1 MNAGQLTTTLLLLV
15 VASASSPADAPDCS
29 AFTWDMKHELALF
42 GGTAAPLASGT
53 NAAGAPQVDV
63 DALYEVDL
71 HPLAEVAFA
80 HPLGKSFPAESSSGG
95 ILKLRVKTPGQYRIS
110 TDAPLWIDVV
120 AGGDVVTSTGF
131 QGRVPC
137 TLIHKSV
144 AWTLPGGTD
153 LIVQIAG
160 AARDRARF
168 AVTAA
173 PSAAD
178 AVH

>member
-1 MNAGQLTTTLLLLV
+1 MDT
-15 VASASSPADAPDCS
+15 
-29 AFTWDMKHELALF
+29 
-42 GGTAAPLASGT
+42 
-53 NAAGAPQVDV
+53 
-63 DALYEVDL
+63 LYEVDL

-95 ILKLRVKTPGQYRIS
+95 VLKLRVKTPGQYRIS

-144 AWTLPGGTD
+144 AWTLPGGVD

-178 AVH
+178 TVH